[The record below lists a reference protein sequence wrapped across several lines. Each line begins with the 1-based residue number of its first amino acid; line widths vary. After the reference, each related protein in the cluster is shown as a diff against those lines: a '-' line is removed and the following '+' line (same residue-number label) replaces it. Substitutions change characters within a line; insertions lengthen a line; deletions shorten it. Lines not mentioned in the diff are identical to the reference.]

1 MMATTHALAGMVVA
15 GVTLVVAPE
24 HTPVAVAAAGIGGA
38 FPDLDLYADHRKTL
52 HFPTYY
58 AAIAAVLAAVAIA
71 VPSQFSVGLAW
82 FFVAAALHSRMDAFG
97 GGLELKPWRGTSE
110 RAVYDHYRGRWLRP
124 RRWIRYDGAPEDL
137 ALAVV
142 LGGICLAIYPASIDP
157 VIAVVVGIS
166 AVYTLLRKPMVW
178 VVERLVDALPPTLL
192 DRVPERFVEDFRS

>member
-15 GVTLVVAPE
+15 GVTVVIAPDY
-24 HTPVAVAAAGIGGA
+24 TSVAVAAAGIGGA

-58 AAIAAVLAAVAIA
+58 AALAAVFVTVAIV
-71 VPSQFSVGLAW
+71 VPDPLTVGLAW
-82 FFVAAALHSRMDAFG
+82 FLVAAALHSGMDGFG

-124 RRWIRYDGAPEDL
+124 RRWVRYDGAPEDL

-142 LGGICLAIYPASIDP
+142 LGLACIAIYPASIDP
-157 VIAVVVGIS
+157 VIAIVIGIS
-166 AVYTLLRKPMVW
+166 AIYTLLRKPMIW
-178 VVERLVDALPPTLL
+178 VAERFVDALPPTLL